1 MSIGQL
7 NYSRYSGSYS
17 SSFNLI
23 LSSVYGFTTGP
34 AVGFRKMLISIQSD
48 LCIISNNNLTK
59 EEREKGISYALPDS

>member
-7 NYSRYSGSYS
+7 NYSRYCGSYS

-23 LSSVYGFTTGP
+23 LSYIYGFMTGP
-34 AVGFRKMLISIQSD
+34 AVGKRKMLISIQSD
-48 LCIISNNNLTK
+48 ICIISHLTK